1 MHRETTAT
9 AIPSEVKKAV
19 YRRDKG
25 RCVLCGCL
33 GEPVAH
39 VIRRSQGGMGV
50 ERNIVT
56 LCMVCHRAYDEGA
69 GLDRFGTGITRESIG
84 DYLTAYLKRF
94 YPDWTAES
102 VTYKK
107 WRD

>member
-1 MHRETTAT
+1 MHLETKAT
-9 AIPSEVKKAV
+9 AIPAKVKEAV
-19 YRRDKG
+19 HRRDKG
-25 RCVLCGCL
+25 RCVLCGVP
-33 GEPVAH
+33 GDPVAH
-39 VIRRSQGGMGV
+39 VIRRSHGGMGS

-56 LCMVCHRAYDEGA
+56 LCPDCHRAYDEGT
-69 GLDRFGTGITRESIG
+69 GLDRFGRGTTRESIG

-94 YPDWTAES
+94 YPNWTPES